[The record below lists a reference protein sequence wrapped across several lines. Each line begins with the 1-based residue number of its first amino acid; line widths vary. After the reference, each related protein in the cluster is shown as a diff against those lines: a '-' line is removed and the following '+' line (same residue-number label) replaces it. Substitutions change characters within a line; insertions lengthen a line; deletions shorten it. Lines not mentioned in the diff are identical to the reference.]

1 MKKLYTKP
9 TTTVVDVKIE
19 ALMTCASC
27 NLKSLEDNTGSYVK
41 GKDITGSLGS
51 GEEADAAG
59 YRNNLWGD

>member
-1 MKKLYTKP
+1 MD
-9 TTTVVDVKIE
+9 VVDVKIE